1 MSNYTTQVRFICET
15 SAGLLESAGGSSVN
29 QILIDAAPQIFNF
42 EFPMFDENYR
52 LPLEIKILRH
62 YYTREISEETVGLW
76 KLRLETRMNEIM
88 PYYNQLY
95 ESVVEMAKRNPF
107 TDVDLTTDHTR
118 DNSSETDSAG
128 NTAHTG
134 KDSTE
139 RTPNIKTS
147 HKGSDTD
154 TTETSYRPGAQI
166 TTTVSGGV
174 EVSSTDWTLYS
185 DTPQGSIARI
195 DRENNEYLT
204 NATKVTHVETP
215 NPLTR
220 QTSVTGGD
228 GISTDETVVGGLNTY
243 NSYTEQTG
251 TDTSETTYGSVQSTA
266 GETKYKGTEEYL
278 QHVFGK
284 TPGSSYSKLLTEWRN
299 TFLNIDM
306 MIIEELS
313 DLFFLLWE

>member
-15 SAGLLESAGGSSVN
+15 SAGLLESADGSSVN
-29 QILIDAAPQIFNF
+29 DILLESAPKIFNF
-42 EFPMFDENYR
+42 EFPIFDEDYR

-88 PYYNQLY
+88 PYYNQMY
-95 ESVVEMAKRNPF
+95 ESVVEMANRDPF
-107 TDVDLTTDHTR
+107 TDVDVTTYHKR
-118 DNSSETDSAG
+118 DNSSDTDSAG

-134 KDSTE
+134 TDSSE
-139 RTPNIKTS
+139 RTPNLKYS
-147 HKGSDTD
+147 HKGTD
-154 TTETSYRPGAQI
+154 NGTTETSYRPNAQI
-166 TTTVSGGV
+166 QTVVSGGV

-185 DTPQGSIARI
+185 DTPQGSISRVDLA
-195 DRENNEYLT
+195 NNAYLT
-204 NATKVTHVETP
+204 NATKVEHVETP

-220 QTSVTGGD
+220 QTTVSGGTGAGV
-228 GISTDETVVGGLNTY
+228 DETNVGDIRNY
-243 NSYTEQTG
+243 NSNNEQTG
-251 TDTSETTYGSVQSTA
+251 NEKSETTYGSATSNV
-266 GETKYKGTEEYL
+266 GEKKYKGTEEYV